1 MVENKFGSGDLLN
14 LQIDILVV
22 KGPFS
27 LSTLEKHYSQG
38 PNISH
43 VGTVV
48 LTRNYLRSHVVES
61 ATGVVADRV
70 TRVQD

>member
-27 LSTLEKHYSQG
+27 LSTLEKYYSQG